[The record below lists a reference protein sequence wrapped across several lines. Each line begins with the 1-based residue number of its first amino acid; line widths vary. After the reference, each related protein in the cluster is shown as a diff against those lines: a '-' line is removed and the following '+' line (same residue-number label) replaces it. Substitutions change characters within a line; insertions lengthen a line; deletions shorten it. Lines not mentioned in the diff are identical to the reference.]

1 MNSYDNG
8 SSYPADYFA
17 VKRCLVDSECIK
29 MCSEKIEQMISEEI
43 LKPEKLPVLPPGVSR
58 GAFMV
63 VQFKNR
69 MYYYTNKIVQEHL
82 YSVES
87 LPVNAQ
93 FLEIVCLIT
102 PLCVF
107 PEMSLAEL
115 QDLRSG
121 LFSEKVLKKVNSF
134 EENLFSD
141 KDHQF
146 TVYIYDATGIHGQ
159 VIYSARKEICMITD
173 GIYPV
178 SYVTVS
184 CCGKK
189 WESTFDLQSTIVP
202 GMKRTIKDAVSG
214 AVVND
219 IIYHEAGHYTIGEH
233 LEIFCDKS
241 RYVYYLDGEIIAY
254 SRKEKTAEWIPKI
267 DGCTVS
273 VSAVTGVR
281 RTVPEDVKLLILSFP
296 ALRLI

>member
-1 MNSYDNG
+1 MIFRLFKKGCISAVIDYADHHYELDFRKKTLSYHNTMNSYDNG

-146 TVYIYDATGIHGQ
+146 TVYIYDAR
-159 VIYSARKEICMITD
+159 RKT
-173 GIYPV
+173 
-178 SYVTVS
+178 
-184 CCGKK
+184 
-189 WESTFDLQSTIVP
+189 
-202 GMKRTIKDAVSG
+202 R
-214 AVVND
+214 
-219 IIYHEAGHYTIGEH
+219 
-233 LEIFCDKS
+233 
-241 RYVYYLDGEIIAY
+241 
-254 SRKEKTAEWIPKI
+254 
-267 DGCTVS
+267 
-273 VSAVTGVR
+273 
-281 RTVPEDVKLLILSFP
+281 
-296 ALRLI
+296 